1 MQIGIWIGMV
11 VSLIVAFII
20 GNFYG
25 QELNWYLFILM
36 LVIGAF
42 INIVILILKTKDENV
57 WRFLLDYKEHNGQA
71 HMCSLLIILLKILLI
86 FRCLISYRLKIHRIL
101 RNELILHQS
110 AFHIRFFW
118 IVTCHQRIMLRPIR
132 DRLNQQNP

>member
-57 WRFLLDYKEHNGQA
+57 
-71 HMCSLLIILLKILLI
+71 
-86 FRCLISYRLKIHRIL
+86 
-101 RNELILHQS
+101 
-110 AFHIRFFW
+110 
-118 IVTCHQRIMLRPIR
+118 
-132 DRLNQQNP
+132 